1 MLLGQLVNVVAR
13 GAQSRL
19 AGYLRAA
26 RPPALRLLGLYCL
39 QVGTGTVLGGVG
51 GAGGLHPAPR
61 PKPPAR
67 FPQGLLTFGYIA
79 LLSRVGEQV
88 AASMRKAL
96 FISLLRY
103 DAPGGDTNEGRW
115 GKSRCS
121 PPTHPAAVP
130 QAGRGVL

>member
-1 MLLGQLVNVVAR
+1 MRIPVLLGHLVNVVAR

-39 QVGTGTVLGGVG
+39 QVGTVLGGG
-51 GAGGLHPAPR
+51 TRGLHPEPR
-61 PKPPAR
+61 PEPPAR

-96 FISLLRY
+96 FISLLR
-103 DAPGGDTNEGRW
+103 
-115 GKSRCS
+115 
-121 PPTHPAAVP
+121 
-130 QAGRGVL
+130 